1 MGASY
6 GACTVLSVL
15 LAACCASREVEAF
28 VLNASPRHIRSHP
41 GQALIRMS
49 AANDKFPLQ
58 NDLLVRAAKGEKV
71 EKTPVWLFRQAG
83 RCVTLNIEVWSRV
96 ERKQHA
102 PKISALLA
110 HYCNCAASLV

>member
-15 LAACCASREVEAF
+15 LSACCASREAEAF
-28 VLNASPRHIRSHP
+28 VFNASPRHIRSHER
-41 GQALIRMS
+41 QANLRMS

-58 NDLLVRAAKGEKV
+58 NDLMVRAAKGEKV

-83 RCVTLNIEVWSRV
+83 RYVTLN
-96 ERKQHA
+96 
-102 PKISALLA
+102 
-110 HYCNCAASLV
+110 